1 MCIFLIFWFCQ
12 RNITIYSLFFWF
24 RAVNQSPTE
33 MGEGVVLFFHFF
45 NERIGT
51 QVHTLQSNEKLWLD
65 ICYSTLLTAILISK
79 LMIISK
85 CSFQACNNAVEGTC
99 HASLFSKRQGRMF
112 SVVRSSWNKQINQK
126 YLPLPQHLYRKKVL
140 LVPQPILKPLIEI
153 KRLWIWLEREDL

>member
-79 LMIISK
+79 LLIISK

-99 HASLFSKRQGRMF
+99 PASLFSKRQGRMF
-112 SVVRSSWNKQINQK
+112 SVVRSSRNKQINQK
-126 YLPLPQHLYRKKVL
+126 YLLLPQDLNNNKSTSSDWTDFKA
-140 LVPQPILKPLIEI
+140 PDWLKS
-153 KRLWIWLEREDL
+153 LWIWLER